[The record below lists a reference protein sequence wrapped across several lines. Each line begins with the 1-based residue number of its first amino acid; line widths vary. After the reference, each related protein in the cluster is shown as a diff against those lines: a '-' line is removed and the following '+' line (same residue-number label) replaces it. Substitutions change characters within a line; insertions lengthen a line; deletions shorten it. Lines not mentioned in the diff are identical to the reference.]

1 MAQTVTTT
9 AQPPVVHPKT
19 GLPIQRVETFA
30 VGDLVTTGING
41 DGYPGVVVAVS
52 AKTVYVRNLRQGD
65 YVIGNVT
72 EGSHANYMD
81 DTTLVVDPAAV
92 ERLVALG
99 IGNQDKNAWSDE
111 RGADKYVLKV
121 NARPVGTRESGY
133 YPSQR
138 QRDEVG
144 ADVFHLARWG
154 RPNANYGYLSKGA
167 RYRRDPH
174 F

>member
-1 MAQTVTTT
+1 MASTVTTT
-9 AQPPVVHPKT
+9 AQPPATHKVT
-19 GLPIQRVETFA
+19 GLPIQRVETYA

-52 AKTVYVRNLRQGD
+52 AKTVYVRSFGHSD
-65 YVIGNVT
+65 YVLGNVT
-72 EGSHANYMD
+72 EGSHANYLD
-81 DTTLVVDPAAV
+81 DTTLVIDPAAI

-99 IGNQDKNAWSDE
+99 IGNQDRNAWSDE

-121 NARPVGTRESGY
+121 SAQPDRGASFAERE
-133 YPSQR
+133 R
-138 QRDEVG
+138 VG
-144 ADVFHLARWG
+144 AEVFHRARWG